1 MLGRTASPEDHQAA
15 RQFLTDNT
23 DPDLTAL
30 LAALQAIYGDG
41 ITVGTSSAAEQTG
54 TVVTG
59 SLIDPLPATGS
70 TPATTLDWAAWQP
83 GNAAAQAILTDG
95 TWTELLDQAGIV
107 IKGISQSVL
116 DQMGTALADGVAA
129 GDSVDTITKTLTD
142 VLEDPNR
149 AYMIALT
156 ETNRAVTAAS
166 MRTYQQN
173 GVPRWELLTSPD
185 ACDICVAIADG
196 GPYDVGDGDPPP
208 EHPRCECSCS
218 PVTPAL

>member
-1 MLGRTASPEDHQAA
+1 MLGRTASPADHQAA

-70 TPATTLDWAAWQP
+70 TVDWAAWQP

>member
-1 MLGRTASPEDHQAA
+1 VTASPADHQAA